1 MRLVPLSLLALC
13 LPVLG
18 LVPQPTSVK
27 TAEGGLKLTSNTRI
41 FFETRKTDR
50 PIENSLQPLAEVLAE
65 EIEIVTG
72 LKPKVV
78 ARQANA
84 APGPGDISLQFSK
97 LSGAFAASEED
108 EVQSYVLGVS
118 DKIVIASEYT
128 KGVAYGT
135 TTLIQSIVEVPAGGY
150 GVRKMTVTDS
160 PAAAYRGVMLD
171 LARQPSSLE
180 MVKEIV
186 RLARQYKIR
195 YLHLHLTDDQ
205 NFTFPFAG
213 VTDKIEGNFT
223 YPREALVELG
233 KYADARGVTIIPEF
247 DLPGHSSKLRASG
260 YLNPSSNDRDVA
272 HPDNFA
278 KIQAIIDEMLAVFPS
293 SPYFHIGGDESSA
306 GDALIPFLAAMNKHV
321 RGKPAGEKKRL
332 LVWEGF
338 HGAPTKEI
346 PATGEDRVVV
356 FSWESSYNPPWNLL
370 EAGYE
375 IINASWKP
383 MYIVGS
389 GSSNRGPHVVQRM
402 WSPEILH
409 TWDKNTFM
417 HWEPGRP
424 VFEDAGPKDD
434 VKDDQRW
441 NAKSINK
448 ESLVL
453 GGQIITWEQNE
464 RTIVR
469 DMLPRLPVAADR
481 LWNPIATEDY
491 AAFEKRLSAARERVL
506 SIVHPVEILPQGP
519 TPAPPYAADY
529 RYYAGENV
537 EVTLRNR
544 TKIEGTIRYNLGNGS
559 NEFDSSGFELVPL
572 TTSSSNAYTAP
583 FASPKGAFG
592 IRAQL
597 FRKDGTPIEGSDM
610 QFFSNREN
618 KIELTEFEVPA
629 KPLKE
634 TPDFATF
641 PPAKIKRKV
650 LVPELRGPYVL
661 DEAKGQMFL
670 ADLQTPDRGKHT
682 FRLQVSDGHGTLFL
696 DLNRNG
702 KWEPAER
709 ILANATDDKPTDI
722 EVDLESGPY
731 RLRVDHASGAIG
743 GMCWLRISG
752 PGIDGFKNISAY
764 LAPPEG
770 QPGNP
775 AGGKRPPLKR

>member
-18 LVPQPTSVK
+18 LSPQPTSIK
-27 TAEGGLKLTSNTRI
+27 PSDGGLKLSANTRI
-41 FFETRKTDR
+41 FFDTRKTER
-50 PIENSLQPLAEVLAE
+50 EIENTLQPLAEVLAE

-78 ARQANA
+78 ARQPNA

-97 LSGAFAASEED
+97 LSDKFAASEED
-108 EVQSYVLGVS
+108 ENQSYILGVS
-118 DKIVIASEYT
+118 DKITIASEYT

-135 TTLIQSIVEVPAGGY
+135 TTLIQSIVAIPAGGF
-150 GVRKMTVTDS
+150 GVRKVTITDS

-171 LARQPSSLE
+171 LARQPGSLD
-180 MVKEIV
+180 MVKEII
-186 RLARQYKIR
+186 RLARHYKLR

-205 NFTFPFAG
+205 NFTFPFPG

-223 YPREALVELG
+223 YPREALVELA

-247 DLPGHSSKLRASG
+247 DLPGHSSKLQASG
-260 YLNPSSNDRDVA
+260 YLNPSSNHADVA
-272 HPDNFA
+272 HPDNYA
-278 KIQAIIDEMLAVFPS
+278 KIQAIIDDMLAVFPS

-306 GDALIPFLAAMNKHV
+306 GEALVPFLAAMNKHV
-321 RGKPAGEKKRL
+321 RGKPPGQKKRL
-332 LVWEGF
+332 MVWEGF
-338 HGAPTKEI
+338 HGAPKEI

-356 FSWESSYNPPWNLL
+356 FSWESSYNPPWVLL
-370 EAGYE
+370 EGGYQ

-389 GSSNRGPHVVQRM
+389 GSTNRGPHVVQRM
-402 WSPEILH
+402 WSPETLH

-434 VKDDQRW
+434 VKDDNRW

-448 ESLVL
+448 ENLVL

-464 RTIVR
+464 RSIVR

-481 LWNPIATEDY
+481 LWNPVATEDY
-491 AAFEKRLSAARERVL
+491 AAFEKRLAATRDRVL
-506 SIVHPVEILPQGP
+506 SIVHPVEILPLGP
-519 TPAPPYAADY
+519 VPAPPYAADY
-529 RYYAGENV
+529 RYYSGENV

-544 TKIEGTIRYNLGNGS
+544 TKIAGTIRYTLGNGS
-559 NEFDSSGFELVPL
+559 NEYDSSGFELVPPP
-572 TTSSSNAYTAP
+572 TSSSTEYSKP
-583 FASPKGAFG
+583 FTSPNGPFG

-597 FRKDGTPIEGSDM
+597 FREDGTPVDGTDM
-610 QFFSNREN
+610 QYFSNREN
-618 KIELTEFEVPA
+618 KIELTEFTVPA

-641 PPAKIKRKV
+641 PADKIKQKV

-661 DEAKGQMFL
+661 DEVKGQMFI
-670 ADLQTPDRGKHT
+670 ADLKAPGRGKYT
-682 FRLQVSDGHGTLFL
+682 FRLQVSDGHGTLYV

-702 KWEPAER
+702 TWEPAER
-709 ILANATDDKPTDI
+709 ILANATDDKPTDVEI
-722 EVDLESGPY
+722 DLESGPY

-743 GMCWLRISG
+743 GMCWLRLSG
-752 PGIDGFKNISAY
+752 PGVDGFKNISAY
-764 LAPPEG
+764 LSRPEPQAG
-770 QPGNP
+770 SP
-775 AGGKRPPLKR
+775 AGGRRAPLKR